1 LLATAGFHT
10 ASSPHS
16 APFHFFLAANHF
28 LIASVMAGITLFLI
42 VALEEMVTEIRWWK
56 GGFEMLVI
64 ESISALVAY
73 SSDSSLERLRRVCE
87 KFYTSPSVGKAMLAS
102 QWEYSIIFGESQ

>member
-1 LLATAGFHT
+1 
-10 ASSPHS
+10 
-16 APFHFFLAANHF
+16 
-28 LIASVMAGITLFLI
+28 MAGITLFLI

-87 KFYTSPSVGKAMLAS
+87 KFYTSPSVEKAMLAS

>member
-1 LLATAGFHT
+1 
-10 ASSPHS
+10 
-16 APFHFFLAANHF
+16 
-28 LIASVMAGITLFLI
+28 
-42 VALEEMVTEIRWWK
+42 
-56 GGFEMLVI
+56 MLVI

-73 SSDSSLERLRRVCE
+73 SSDSSLERLQRVCE